1 MPPIGHVHSPFKE
14 LAGMPIQPRGAAAV
28 EGEIVINPELAAGL
42 KDIEGFSHLYLIYRL
57 HRAAPCTLEV
67 TPFMDNRPHGVF
79 ATRYPA
85 RPNPIGLSI
94 VELIAVEENRLR
106 IRGVDLLDGTP
117 LLDIKPYIPA
127 FDEVG
132 PARSG
137 WMQSSKEQVAHKR
150 ARYANG

>member
-1 MPPIGHVHSPFKE
+1 MHPIGRVRTPFTE
-14 LAGMPIQPRGAAAV
+14 LAGMPIQPRGGADI
-28 EGEIVINPELAAGL
+28 EGEIILNPELTAGL
-42 KDIEGFSHLYLIYRL
+42 KDIEGFSHLYLIYHL
-57 HRAAPCTLEV
+57 HQAGPCSLEV

-94 VELIAVEENRLR
+94 VELLRVEGNHLF
-106 IRGVDLLDGTP
+106 IRGVDLLDNTP

-127 FDEVG
+127 FDHVG

-137 WMQSSKEQVAHKR
+137 WMQSSQEQVADAR
-150 ARYANG
+150 ACYND